1 MVKQSIER
9 ASNHIRESIRTRAQN
24 LPQSRSG

>member
-1 MVKQSIER
+1 MVNHSTRR
-9 ASNHIRESIRTRAQN
+9 ASNHIRKPIRTRAQD